1 MATNRALVKV
11 VRKRDLDTCAWH
23 GLGCGSETLVPHHR
37 ANRGM
42 GGSRSLDR
50 AANIVMV
57 CAVVNGLFESDA
69 GYATLARARGFK
81 LLRSA
86 DPASVPLEHAV
97 RGWVVLDDVGGWDAA
112 PSS

>member
-1 MATNRALVKV
+1 MALGKGLLRLVRA
-11 VRKRDLDTCAWH
+11 RDLDTCAWH

-50 AANIVMV
+50 AANIVLV

-86 DPASVPLEHAV
+86 DPTRVPLEHAV
-97 RGWVVLDDVGGWDAA
+97 RGWVLLDDVGGWVAA